1 MDLYISIY
9 LVVAVTIF
17 KGYATHVITDL
28 DYISEI
34 PSGLSFIDAA
44 SLPVVYMTAWV
55 LVYIMGGGRKGQ
67 TLLIQ
72 NAGGGVGLAALDI
85 AKHIGMFTIGTA
97 SKHKH
102 KELLARGLD
111 HAIDYRNENVSEKVL
126 EITDGKGCHL
136 IIDPIGGP
144 EWQRNYQ
151 LLRPTG
157 KVGFFGAS
165 LLSDVAEMNIVSR
178 IFSLISFLWSVPKW
192 TPLKLMD
199 ENKSVFGV
207 NLGHMWHE
215 KELIQELLA
224 LFSKEASK
232 RSGFVRPQ
240 VDAVFCFE
248 DAANAHDYIEQ
259 RKNFGKVML
268 VPTRAEA
275 EAWNTEFKK

>member
-1 MDLYISIY
+1 M
-9 LVVAVTIF
+9 F

-28 DYISEI
+28 QYIAEI
-34 PSGLSFIDAA
+34 PTGLSFIDAA

-85 AKHIGMFTIGTA
+85 AKHIGMITIGTA

-102 KELLARGLD
+102 KELLDRGLD

-126 EITDGKGCHL
+126 EITDGKGCDL
-136 IIDPIGGP
+136 VIDPIGGT
-144 EWQRNYQ
+144 EWQRNYK
-151 LLRPTG
+151 LLKPTG

-165 LLSDVAEMNIVSR
+165 LLSDVAELNFFSR
-178 IFSLISFLWSVPKW
+178 IFSLLSFLWSIPKW
-192 TPLKLMD
+192 SPLQLMD
-199 ENKSVFGV
+199 ENKGVFGV

-215 KELIQELLA
+215 KDLIQQLLP
-224 LFSKEASK
+224 LFTSQASK
-232 RSGFVRPQ
+232 RSGGFVRPR
-240 VDAVFCFE
+240 VDAVFCFQ
-248 DAANAHDYIEQ
+248 DAEKAHEYIEK

-268 VPTRAEA
+268 VPTRAQA
-275 EAWNTEFKK
+275 DAWNTEFKK